1 MATRGKKKADDF
13 DNPWQ
18 EVLVKKFE
26 FFLRFFFP
34 DVHADINWK
43 RKLEFLDKE
52 FRSIARKAR
61 SDKRNA
67 DALIKVFLKDGREQ
81 WVLIHVEIQAQSD
94 AAFAERMYIYNY
106 RIYDRYKQSVSSFAI
121 LADEDEL
128 WRPTR
133 FEHGRWGSRSCLE
146 FNTVKLLDLKHDVDA
161 LINHENPFA
170 TLVLAHFKTQETR
183 NDPSARYTWKR
194 SLLKNLFRYGMHKE
208 DVEDLIRFIDWI
220 MYLPDNEQ
228 SLFVEDLLQLEER
241 KTMPY
246 VTTFER
252 YGLKRGKV
260 LGRKLGR
267 KEGHKEGRLEGRV
280 EGHVEGREEGRM
292 EALQEGELKG
302 MQIAKETLQK
312 SIIDILSKRFGMIS
326 GRFCKSIQS
335 VDDIDKL
342 TELVARA
349 GSVESLKEFSIK

>member
-1 MATRGKKKADDF
+1 
-13 DNPWQ
+13 
-18 EVLVKKFE
+18 
-26 FFLRFFFP
+26 
-34 DVHADINWK
+34 
-43 RKLEFLDKE
+43 
-52 FRSIARKAR
+52 
-61 SDKRNA
+61 
-67 DALIKVFLKDGREQ
+67 
-81 WVLIHVEIQAQSD
+81 
-94 AAFAERMYIYNY
+94 
-106 RIYDRYKQSVSSFAI
+106 
-121 LADEDEL
+121 
-128 WRPTR
+128 
-133 FEHGRWGSRSCLE
+133 
-146 FNTVKLLDLKHDVDA
+146 
-161 LINHENPFA
+161 
-170 TLVLAHFKTQETR
+170 
-183 NDPSARYTWKR
+183 
-194 SLLKNLFRYGMHKE
+194 
-208 DVEDLIRFIDWI
+208 

-246 VTTFER
+246 LTTFER

-267 KEGHKEGRLEGRV
+267 KEGRLEGLQEGRLEG
-280 EGHVEGREEGRM
+280 
-292 EALQEGELKG
+292 LQEGELKG